1 MKNHAAGVLMV
12 ALCACGTPGSTTE
25 EMDAAVGSP
34 VRVTV
39 QVTGEGTL
47 VSEPLGLYCGVQC
60 EATFSSGTA
69 LTLTAVPAEGWRVGS
84 FTVGGAACAEPCVLS
99 GLTNDVEVSV
109 AFFSGPVVW
118 ARGVQVD
125 GDNQIDAVAVD
136 SSGNVYVAVV
146 GEGLG
151 GFGVDAPARGSV
163 VAKMTATGMVEWVKA
178 LAGATATINSLSVD
192 GEDNVVLTGTY
203 TKENPFNAF
212 APVIETGFVA
222 RYSSAGALLHALAD
236 PQPDGVFLPTAT
248 ACVGTDVWVTGSVA
262 EDVTLD
268 GTVLLGG
275 FSGNLFLLRMT
286 AAGELPYVWADTYGG
301 GSAGLKLFASAT
313 EVAVLGRTVVFGD
326 TVTCSDDPIVPVT
339 LEVFGRFACAYSG
352 AGRASFAANVPTG
365 TRDIAADLS
374 FVGTV
379 DQPYSAADYSLTA
392 HPDGSGFIGRN
403 LGQGANNVTQF
414 VTAFESHVAAVPQ
427 LRPVGSV
434 EGDLVLDAAILR
446 GHGGQDVIVLDEG
459 RSNGWILGGPHDELV
474 VSAAG
479 NGRWLA
485 IIGTHAGDF
494 EYGGRMLEGPGTSYV
509 MLLDLSSPP

>member
-212 APVIETGFVA
+212 APVIETGFWSTPP
-222 RYSSAGALLHALAD
+222 RS
-236 PQPDGVFLPTAT
+236 
-248 ACVGTDVWVTGSVA
+248 
-262 EDVTLD
+262 
-268 GTVLLGG
+268 
-275 FSGNLFLLRMT
+275 
-286 AAGELPYVWADTYGG
+286 
-301 GSAGLKLFASAT
+301 
-313 EVAVLGRTVVFGD
+313 
-326 TVTCSDDPIVPVT
+326 
-339 LEVFGRFACAYSG
+339 
-352 AGRASFAANVPTG
+352 
-365 TRDIAADLS
+365 
-374 FVGTV
+374 
-379 DQPYSAADYSLTA
+379 
-392 HPDGSGFIGRN
+392 
-403 LGQGANNVTQF
+403 
-414 VTAFESHVAAVPQ
+414 
-427 LRPVGSV
+427 
-434 EGDLVLDAAILR
+434 R
-446 GHGGQDVIVLDEG
+446 G
-459 RSNGWILGGPHDELV
+459 
-474 VSAAG
+474 SAAG
-479 NGRWLA
+479 RCLPADRDGVRRNGCLGDGQRGGGCHARRDRSPRRLQREPVLA
-485 IIGTHAGDF
+485 SHD
-494 EYGGRMLEGPGTSYV
+494 GRR
-509 MLLDLSSPP
+509 